1 MKQETVSALLE
12 ECMKQIFAYALS
24 RVEHKE
30 DAEDLAGD
38 IIEAVLRGAE
48 SIRDDHAFYGY
59 LWATASNLY
68 KKYLRGKSRRITEE
82 PDENLTDG
90 TDMESDIVEEIAKNQ
105 QIGAL
110 RRELSL
116 LSKEYRECTL
126 AYYFNGLSCS
136 ETAKKL
142 GLSLEMVKYYLFKTR
157 KLLKEGIGMERTFGE
172 KSYNPSA
179 FQFISLYNGRY
190 NDAYRTLFNRKL
202 PGNILL
208 SAYYTP
214 MTIREMAMEMGVAT
228 VYLEDEVA
236 MLERYDLL
244 TALPGGKYQTKLV
257 IFTEASTNELYRTVQ
272 PMCEEKIKV
281 ILDGVRAKLPEIR
294 NLGFTGADFSDDRLL
309 WVFLWEL
316 MMNGHGAYSKTAP
329 KNESKRLYDDTYG
342 VNYGLD
348 YEGIGKY
355 TSICIAGRN
364 ISTCD
369 PIVVS
374 FADVGILPKKNR
386 FDWQKAHSQMADY
399 VAGKG
404 TPDFSVF
411 TDLQLD
417 ALHEIIA
424 PEIEAMGRLYADLIA
439 DATALM
445 KEHAPANVADQV
457 ETIIRQLA
465 LFSYAGLIAVSAVE
479 SGALSLPAEDET
491 YIPLLYGIYNG

>member
-1 MKQETVSALLE
+1 MKQETVSALLT

-82 PDENLTDG
+82 PDENLTDN

-126 AYYFNGLSCS
+126 AYYFNGLSCF
-136 ETAKKL
+136 ETAKKM

-172 KSYNPSA
+172 KSYNPSV
-179 FQFISLYNGRY
+179 FQFSFLYNGKD
-190 NDAYRTLFNRKL
+190 NDAYQTLFNRKL

-257 IFTEASTNELYRTVQ
+257 IFTEAYTKELYRTVQ
-272 PMCEEKIKV
+272 PMCEKKIKA
-281 ILDGVRAKLPEIR
+281 ILNDILTKFPQIR
-294 NLGFTGADFSDDRLL
+294 KLGFTGVDFSDDRLL

-329 KNESKRLYDDTYG
+329 KDETKRLYDDTYG
-342 VNYGLD
+342 VYYGKD
-348 YEGIGKY
+348 YEDTGKY
-355 TSICIAGRN
+355 SSICIAGRN
-364 ISTCD
+364 YCSD
-369 PIVVS
+369 QIVMS
-374 FADVGILPKKNR
+374 FADVGILPKKNC
-386 FDWQKAHSQMADY
+386 FDWQKAHSQLADH
-399 VAGKG
+399 VAGNG
-404 TPDFSVF
+404 APDFPVF
-411 TDLQLD
+411 TDAQLE
-417 ALHEIIA
+417 ALHKIIA
-424 PEIEAMGRLYADLIA
+424 PEIEKMGKFYADLIA

-445 KEHAPANVADQV
+445 KEHAPASVTDQV
-457 ETIIRQLA
+457 EPIIRQLA
-465 LFSYAGLIAVSAVE
+465 LFSYLGLIAVSAVE
-479 SGALSLPAEDET
+479 SGALALPAEDET
-491 YIPLLYGIYNG
+491 YMPFLYGIHNG

>member
-24 RVEHKE
+24 RMEHKE

-90 TDMESDIVEEIAKNQ
+90 RDMESEIVEEIVQNQ
-105 QIGAL
+105 QIDAL
-110 RRELSL
+110 RREIAL

-172 KSYNPSA
+172 KSYNPSK
-179 FQFISLYNGRY
+179 FYFSILYNGRD
-190 NDAYRTLFNRKL
+190 NDAYQTLFNRKL

-257 IFTEASTNELYRTVQ
+257 IFTEAYANELYRTVQ
-272 PMCEEKIKV
+272 PMCEEKIKT
-281 ILDGVRAKLPEIR
+281 ILNGVRTKLPEIR
-294 NLGFTGADFSDDRLL
+294 GLGFSGADFSDDRLL

-316 MMNGHGAYSKTAP
+316 MMNGNYAYSKTAP
-329 KNESKRLYDDTYG
+329 KGESKRLYDDTYG
-342 VNYGLD
+342 VNYGKD
-348 YEGIGKY
+348 YEDTGKY
-355 TSICIAGRN
+355 SNICMAGRN
-364 ISTCD
+364 YASEQ
-369 PIVVS
+369 IVMS
-374 FADVGILPKKNR
+374 FNDIGLFSAKNR
-386 FDWQKAHSQMADY
+386 FDWKKAYGQMADC

-404 TPDFSVF
+404 TTDFPVF
-411 TDLQLD
+411 TDPQLD

-439 DATALM
+439 RATELM
-445 KEHAPANVADQV
+445 KVHAPAGVADQV
-457 ETIIRQLA
+457 EPIIRQLA

-491 YIPLLYGIYNG
+491 YMPLLYGIHNG